1 MNKIPAP
8 GPSLENI
15 ATVVKLEE
23 RFLQERNTVERIGDV
38 IGSFSGSMSFV
49 VLHVVIFALWFLV
62 NTKSVPGIP
71 AFDPYPFTLLSMVV
85 SVEAVLLSTFV
96 LMKQN
101 LEAKRAEHRQHLTLQ
116 IDLLAEQEAT
126 KTLQLVQRI
135 CERLG
140 IEGASHDKEMKFLSQ
155 NTAVDELADE
165 LKSKLPPG

>member
-1 MNKIPAP
+1 MNKTQAP

-23 RFLQERNTVERIGDV
+23 RFLQERDTVERIGDV

-49 VLHVVIFALWFLV
+49 VLHVVVFALWFLV
-62 NTKSVPGIP
+62 NTKRVPGIP

-126 KTLQLVQRI
+126 KTLQLRK
-135 CERLG
+135 RLG
-140 IEGASHDKEMKFLSQ
+140 QRFDIGAESHDKETKFLSQ
-155 NTAVDELADE
+155 NTAVDE
-165 LKSKLPPG
+165 